1 MDYSAKI
8 GRLEEILKSMERT
21 AMPLEQT
28 LALYEEGQKLVA
40 ECRQFLAEAEGK
52 VKKLE
57 DDGTLSDFDRQ
68 EEDKNGL

>member
-8 GRLEEILKSMERT
+8 GRLEEILKNMERT

-40 ECRQFLAEAEGK
+40 ECRRFLAEAEGK

-68 EEDKNGL
+68 EEDENGL

>member
-8 GRLEEILKSMERT
+8 GRLEEILKSIEHT

-57 DDGTLSDFDRQ
+57 ADGTLSDFGRQ
-68 EEDKNGL
+68 EEDKDGL

>member
-40 ECRQFLAEAEGK
+40 ECREFLAEGEGT
-52 VKKLE
+52 VK
-57 DDGTLSDFDRQ
+57 
-68 EEDKNGL
+68 

>member
-8 GRLEEILKSMERT
+8 GRLEEILKNMERA

-28 LALYEEGQKLVA
+28 LALYEEGQKLIA
-40 ECRQFLAEAEGK
+40 ECRQFLAGAEGK

-57 DDGTLSDFDRQ
+57 DDGTLSDFNCQ
-68 EEDKNGL
+68 GEENHGL

>member
-8 GRLEEILKSMERT
+8 GRLEEILKSMEHT

-28 LALYEEGQKLVA
+28 LTLYEEGQKLVA

-57 DDGTLSDFDRQ
+57 ADGTLSDFGRQ
-68 EEDKNGL
+68 KEDKDGL

>member
-28 LALYEEGQKLVA
+28 LALYEGQKLVA

-68 EEDKNGL
+68 EEDKNGF